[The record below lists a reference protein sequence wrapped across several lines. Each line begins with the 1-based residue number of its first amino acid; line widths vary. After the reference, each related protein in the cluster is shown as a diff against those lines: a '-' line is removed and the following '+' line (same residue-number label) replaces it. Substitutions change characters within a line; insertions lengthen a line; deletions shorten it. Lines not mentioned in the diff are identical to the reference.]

1 MLIEYI
7 YKFSVD
13 NAIKN
18 KDEMISYGKS
28 ESFSEEKN
36 GLKKWFSQWKSTHI
50 MNQELLKKK
59 CKETLAKIEARNEE
73 IKRLKEELSKGP
85 DDEGW
90 TVVTKRGR
98 KRTHGNMESSVAAT
112 AMSQEYLLELKK
124 KHDKKTYK
132 IDFYQFQ
139 KQENKRQKLLE
150 LQKKFEEDKKRIAKM
165 RQGRKFN
172 PLF

>member
-1 MLIEYI
+1 
-7 YKFSVD
+7 
-13 NAIKN
+13 
-18 KDEMISYGKS
+18 MISYGKS

-36 GLKKWFSQWKSTHI
+36 GLKKWFNQWKSNYLI
-50 MNQELLKKK
+50 NQDNLKAK
-59 CKETLAKIEARNEE
+59 CHETIARIEARNEE

-85 DDEGW
+85 DDDGW

-98 KRTHGNMESSVAAT
+98 KRTHGNMDSTVAAT
-112 AMSQEYLLELKK
+112 AMSQDRLIELKK
-124 KHDKKTYK
+124 KHDQKSFKV
-132 IDFYQFQ
+132 DFYQFQ
-139 KQENKRQKLLE
+139 RQENKRQKLLE